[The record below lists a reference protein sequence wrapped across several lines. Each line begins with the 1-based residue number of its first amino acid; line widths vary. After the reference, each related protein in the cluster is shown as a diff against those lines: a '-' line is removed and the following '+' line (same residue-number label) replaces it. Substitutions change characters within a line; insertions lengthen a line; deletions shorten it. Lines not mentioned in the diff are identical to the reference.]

1 MSNNSPMDIPN
12 LRCPKDKRE
21 VEMTDPTINLLKH
34 VVTRSGKRRFLIRYV
49 YQGKKRAYAIG
60 DHTTMTIKEAQIM
73 AMEAKSLLAKGIDPQ
88 DAYKVEPPIPTFE
101 AFSRGP
107 YLSDSKGRK
116 RSYPDE
122 KARLEQHLIPEL
134 GKYQLSQITTGMLI
148 EVLNK
153 VKAKGLA
160 NASVNR
166 MRALLSSLFQM
177 AIDHEHIDTNP
188 VSRVKKLKE
197 NNQIE
202 RYLSEQE
209 LPRLL
214 NVLNAPHSYG
224 IDNLTIVALVKFL
237 LITGV
242 RKREAMDVKW
252 TDINLDTGV
261 WLLTHNKS
269 GKARHINLNHEALN
283 IIKAMPQCSEYVFAN
298 PKTLLPFNDMRKTFD
313 KIMDSANISN
323 IRIHDLRHN
332 FASAAVNSG
341 QSLFIVQHLLGHAS
355 PQTTQRYA
363 HLQSST
369 LKQASEQVAS
379 VILQANVA

>member
-1 MSNNSPMDIPN
+1 MTKNFPMDISN
-12 LRCPKDKRE
+12 LQCPKDKRE
-21 VEMTDPTINLLKH
+21 VEMTDPTVNILKH
-34 VVTRSGKRRFLIRYV
+34 VVTRSGKRRFLVRYV
-49 YQGKKRAYAIG
+49 YRGKKLAYTIG
-60 DHTTMTIKEAQIM
+60 EYSFMTIREAQVI
-73 AMEAKSLLAKGIDPQ
+73 AMEAKNLLAKGIDPRN
-88 DAYKVEPPIPTFE
+88 AYKIKLSIPTF
-101 AFSRGP
+101 AIFARGP
-107 YLSDSKGRK
+107 YLDDSKGRK

-134 GKYQLSQITTGMLI
+134 GKYLLSEITTGMLTD
-148 EVLNK
+148 VLNK

-166 MRALLSSLFQM
+166 IRALLSSLFQM
-177 AIDHEHIDTNP
+177 AIDHDYININP

-202 RYLSEQE
+202 RYLTEQE

-214 NVLNAPHSYG
+214 GVLNTPLFYG

-252 TDINLDTGV
+252 ADINLDTGA

-269 GKARHINLNHEALN
+269 GKARHINLNPEALN
-283 IIKAMPQCSEYVFAN
+283 IIKAMPKCSEYVFAN
-298 PKTLLPFNDMRKTFD
+298 PQTLLPFKDMRKTFD
-313 KIMDSANISN
+313 KIMESAKISN

-369 LKQASEQVAS
+369 LKRASEQVAS

>member
-1 MSNNSPMDIPN
+1 MSKNSPMDIPT

-21 VEMTDPTINLLKH
+21 VEMTDPTVNLLKH
-34 VVTRSGKRRFLIRYV
+34 VITRSGKRRFLIRYV

-73 AMEAKSLLAKGIDPQ
+73 GIEAKSLLAKGIDPQ
-88 DAYKVEPPIPTFE
+88 DAYKLKSIPTF
-101 AFSRGP
+101 ATFARGP

-134 GKYQLSQITTGMLI
+134 GKYLLSEITTGMLT

-166 MRALLSSLFQM
+166 IRALLSSLFQM
-177 AIDHEHIDTNP
+177 AIDHDYIDINP

-214 NVLNAPHSYG
+214 DVLNAPHSYG

-242 RKREAMDVKW
+242 RKREAMDMKW
-252 TDINLDTGV
+252 TDVDLTTGV

-283 IIKAMPQCSEYVFAN
+283 IIKAMPRCSEYVFAN

-379 VILQANVA
+379 VILQAQVA

>member
-1 MSNNSPMDIPN
+1 
-12 LRCPKDKRE
+12 
-21 VEMTDPTINLLKH
+21 
-34 VVTRSGKRRFLIRYV
+34 
-49 YQGKKRAYAIG
+49 
-60 DHTTMTIKEAQIM
+60 M

-341 QSLFIVQHLLGHAS
+341 QSLL
-355 PQTTQRYA
+355 
-363 HLQSST
+363 SSN
-369 LKQASEQVAS
+369 
-379 VILQANVA
+379 IY

>member
-1 MSNNSPMDIPN
+1 MSKNSPMDIPTI
-12 LRCPKDKRE
+12 RCPKDKRE
-21 VEMTDPTINLLKH
+21 IEMTDPTVNLLKH
-34 VVTRSGKRRFLIRYV
+34 VITRSGKRRFLIRYV

-73 AMEAKSLLAKGIDPQ
+73 GIEAKSLLAKGIDPQ
-88 DAYKVEPPIPTFE
+88 DAYKLKSIPTF
-101 AFSRGP
+101 ATFARGP

-134 GKYQLSQITTGMLI
+134 GKYLLSEITTGMLT

-166 MRALLSSLFQM
+166 IRALLSSLFQM
-177 AIDHEHIDTNP
+177 AIDHDYIDINP

-214 NVLNAPHSYG
+214 DVLNAPHAYG

-283 IIKAMPQCSEYVFAN
+283 IIKAMLRCSEYVFAN

-379 VILQANVA
+379 VILQAQVA